1 MNFILKM
8 LSGRMV
14 KAIAETLMDQ
24 ADAVVAKLE
33 KVAGQT
39 KNPYDD
45 LLVHSVKEF
54 LADLRGLVEK

>member
-1 MNFILKM
+1 
-8 LSGRMV
+8 MV